1 VLRLELWLPV
11 RLHVAGLRVAHAVR
25 LRWWRMARLGAR
37 RSTVR
42 GVRVLAI
49 DPAGRVLLIR
59 HSYGSAGWMLP
70 GGGLAPGEDA
80 AVGGRRE
87 VLEETAVA
95 VADALVLGRTDAP
108 DSIHES
114 WLVAGWSAD
123 DPVPDGREIVAAGW
137 FAADALPDP
146 VSPRLAAGLPEW
158 ITAAQAARRAG

>member
-1 VLRLELWLPV
+1 VLRLEHWLPA
-11 RLHVAGLRVAHAVR
+11 RLHIAGLQIAHAVR
-25 LRWWRMARLGAR
+25 VRWWRISGR
-37 RSTVR
+37 RVR

-49 DPAGRVLLIR
+49 DPYGRVLLIR

-70 GGGLAPGEDA
+70 GGGLAGDEDVA
-80 AVGGRRE
+80 LGGCRE

-95 VADALVLGRTDAP
+95 VADPIVLGRTDAP

-137 FAADALPDP
+137 FALDRLPDP
-146 VSPRLAAGLPEW
+146 IAPWLAAQIAER
-158 ITAAQAARRAG
+158 ITAAQAARPSG